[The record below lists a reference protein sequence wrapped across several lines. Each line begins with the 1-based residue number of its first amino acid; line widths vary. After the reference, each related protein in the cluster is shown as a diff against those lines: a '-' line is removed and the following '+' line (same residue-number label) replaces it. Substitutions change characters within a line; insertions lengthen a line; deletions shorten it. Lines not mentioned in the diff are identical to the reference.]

1 MAGERLQ
8 KVLSSRGVASR
19 RAAEQLIRNGVVT
32 VNGNVAELGQSV
44 DPVRDEIRVD
54 GQLVA
59 DPSPAC
65 YIALHKPTGYV
76 TSTASERGERTVM
89 DLIGLPGRLYP
100 VGRLDADTAGLL
112 LLTSDGEWGNIVTH
126 PRYEIEKE
134 YVAVVRGHP
143 SAEQIAVLS
152 RGVRLITGEDTSAAT
167 VAVVH
172 RSETT
177 TTLTVT
183 VHEGKKRQI
192 RLMMAA
198 IGHPVV
204 KLTRVRV
211 GPIRLG
217 WLTPGEWR
225 NLSDGEVEGIREA
238 AKARVGPS
246 DV

>member
-1 MAGERLQ
+1 MTDERLQ
-8 KVLSSRGVASR
+8 KVLASRSVASR
-19 RAAEQLIRNGVVT
+19 RAAEQLI
-32 VNGNVAELGQSV
+32 VNGLVSVNGKVAVLGQSV
-44 DPVRDEIRVD
+44 DPERDEIRVD
-54 GQLVA
+54 GHLVA
-59 DPSPAC
+59 GPSPAR

-76 TSTASERGERTVM
+76 TSTASERGEPTVM
-89 DLIGLPGRLYP
+89 DLIDAPGRLYP

-112 LLTSDGEWGNIVTH
+112 LLTNDGEWGNIVTH

-143 SAEQIAVLS
+143 APEDIARLS
-152 RGVRLITGEDTSAAT
+152 RGLRLVTGTRTSPAEVT
-167 VAVVH
+167 MLH

-177 TTLTVT
+177 TSLGVT

-217 WLTPGEWR
+217 ALPPGEWKD
-225 NLSDGEVEGIREA
+225 LSESEVSEMRAA
-238 AKARVGPS
+238 AKTRVHAPNG
-246 DV
+246 